1 MTNDSYQQNQ
11 ATPNWIKYF
20 IGSCIIFAVLE
31 EVYLNKNPEVA
42 HPGKVRYENVIS
54 IPDMNKD
61 SIPEL
66 KVKLD
71 DGSIDTLLSN
81 VNGEIVGYKK

>member
-11 ATPNWIKYF
+11 AIPNWIKYF
-20 IGSCIIFAVLE
+20 IGSCILFVVLE
-31 EVYLNKNPEVA
+31 GVYLNKNPEVA
-42 HPGKVRYENVIS
+42 HPRKVRYENVIS

-66 KVKLD
+66 KVKLN

-81 VNGEIVGYKK
+81 VNGEIVYRK